1 MKRLGRKEY
10 IIISIAVICL
20 VILLG
25 YLSYVNFFVAPE
37 IVAIEVK
44 DSIRFEGKKLV
55 NVEVYNHPLKIDK
68 STWCLLVNKNEAF
81 NMDENNWEKAS
92 NGYCSIIT
100 EESDYDVYIRD
111 KHDNIS
117 SSLEGIRGNKK
128 KKSNSQLSIDTDVDN
143 VYLYKGLTQTI
154 NIKKSSIKSTSNLVI
169 ESKDSNVATVDAA
182 GKVTGV
188 NNGKTTIVIKTEDN
202 KYYKEVNV
210 VVTRLIKEMDAAAKR
225 DYFTCQ
231 MLSEEEN
238 ELLDNILY
246 DRVNRAGYKTR
257 AGVLAAARFLT
268 LESTYEVPY
277 FYENGRLENYEPYKK
292 VDGEGRY
299 YHRGLYLSTDKY
311 NIIEKVLNGPTIWGC
326 DLMNYTDWSDANYSY
341 RYGYKYPN
349 GLDCSGFVTWS
360 LINGG
365 IDVGDIGAGLDAD
378 HYDLSDIGTR
388 VTITDELMASG
399 RVKVGDL
406 IGHNGHAAILIGW
419 DDNNYYIA
427 EALPNIGGVRVTTVN
442 RSKLVHNSIYKFII
456 LMDDVYKKDGNYTNM
471 W

>member
-1 MKRLGRKEY
+1 MKNTIKKVILIFICILVVVLIVSLLVANYKVGPY
-10 IIISIAVICL
+10 ITNVERIESKTYNDQLIINVYVDNYFFKLNKDVWCYISKDGSIA
-20 VILLG
+20 
-25 YLSYVNFFVAPE
+25 
-37 IVAIEVK
+37 
-44 DSIRFEGKKLV
+44 
-55 NVEVYNHPLKIDK
+55 DK
-68 STWCLLVNKNEAF
+68 NSNEWQEA
-81 NMDENNWEKAS
+81 K
-92 NGYCSIIT
+92 NGYCSFT
-100 EESDYDVYIRD
+100 VPNGEYSVYVRD
-111 KHDNIS
+111 KYGNVTDINKQKVNINRVT
-117 SSLEGIRGNKK
+117 GIKTNK
-128 KKSNSQLSIDTDVDN
+128 NIFF
-143 VYLYKGLTQTI
+143 LYKGQKNKITYELETI
-154 NIKKSSIKSTSNLVI
+154 GSDDNIPIVFKSSDDSIVSVDNDGNI
-169 ESKDSNVATVDAA
+169 EGLDYGEVTISVGENGGFFHNVKVYVSKNIV
-182 GKVTGV
+182 KP
-188 NNGKTTIVIKTEDN
+188 TTELKPLITCN
-202 KYYKEVNV
+202 QFSKEEAK
-210 VVTRLIKEMDAAAKR
+210 LIDQTL
-225 DYFTCQ
+225 F
-231 MLSEEEN
+231 
-238 ELLDNILY
+238 
-246 DRVNRAGYKTR
+246 DRVEEAGYGTR
-257 AGVLAAARFLT
+257 AGAIAAARFLT
-268 LESTYEVPY
+268 LEFAYRVPY
-277 FYENGRLENYEPYKK
+277 FFENGRMNNFAPYLQ

-456 LMDDVYKKDGNYTNM
+456 LMDDVYKQDGNYSNM

>member
-1 MKRLGRKEY
+1 MKNTIKKIILIFICILVVVLIGGLLIANYKVGPY
-10 IIISIAVICL
+10 ITNVERIESKTYNDQLIINVYVDNYFFKLNKDVWCYISKDGSIA
-20 VILLG
+20 
-25 YLSYVNFFVAPE
+25 
-37 IVAIEVK
+37 
-44 DSIRFEGKKLV
+44 
-55 NVEVYNHPLKIDK
+55 DK
-68 STWCLLVNKNEAF
+68 NSSEWQEA
-81 NMDENNWEKAS
+81 K
-92 NGYCSIIT
+92 NGYCSFT
-100 EESDYDVYIRD
+100 VPNGEYSVYVRD
-111 KHDNIS
+111 KYGNVTDINKQKVNINRVT
-117 SSLEGIRGNKK
+117 GVKTNK
-128 KKSNSQLSIDTDVDN
+128 NIFF
-143 VYLYKGLTQTI
+143 LYKGQKNKITYELETI
-154 NIKKSSIKSTSNLVI
+154 GSDDNIPIVFKSSDDSIVSVDNDGNI
-169 ESKDSNVATVDAA
+169 EGLDYGEVTISVGENGGFFHDVKVYVSKNIV
-182 GKVTGV
+182 KP
-188 NNGKTTIVIKTEDN
+188 TTELKPLITCN
-202 KYYKEVNV
+202 QFSKE
-210 VVTRLIKEMDAAAKR
+210 EAK
-225 DYFTCQ
+225 
-231 MLSEEEN
+231 
-238 ELLDNILY
+238 LLDQTLF
-246 DRVNRAGYKTR
+246 DRVEEAGYGTR
-257 AGVLAAARFLT
+257 AGAIAAARFLT
-268 LESTYEVPY
+268 LEFAYRVPY
-277 FYENGRLENYEPYKK
+277 FFENGRMNNFAPYLQ

>member
-1 MKRLGRKEY
+1 MKNTIKKVILIFICILVVVLIVSLLIANYKVGPY
-10 IIISIAVICL
+10 ITNVERIESKTYNDQLIINVYVDNYFFKLNKDVWCYISKDGSIA
-20 VILLG
+20 
-25 YLSYVNFFVAPE
+25 
-37 IVAIEVK
+37 
-44 DSIRFEGKKLV
+44 
-55 NVEVYNHPLKIDK
+55 DK
-68 STWCLLVNKNEAF
+68 NSNEWQEA
-81 NMDENNWEKAS
+81 K
-92 NGYCSIIT
+92 NGYCSFT
-100 EESDYDVYIRD
+100 VPNGEYSVYVRD
-111 KHDNIS
+111 KYGNVTDINKQKVNINRVT
-117 SSLEGIRGNKK
+117 GIKTNK
-128 KKSNSQLSIDTDVDN
+128 NIFF
-143 VYLYKGLTQTI
+143 LYKGQKNKITYELETI
-154 NIKKSSIKSTSNLVI
+154 GSDDNIPIVFKSSDDSIVSVDNDGNI
-169 ESKDSNVATVDAA
+169 EGLDYGEVTISVGENGGFFHNVKVYVSKNIV
-182 GKVTGV
+182 KP
-188 NNGKTTIVIKTEDN
+188 TTELKPLITCN
-202 KYYKEVNV
+202 QFSKE
-210 VVTRLIKEMDAAAKR
+210 EAK
-225 DYFTCQ
+225 
-231 MLSEEEN
+231 
-238 ELLDNILY
+238 LLDQTLF
-246 DRVNRAGYKTR
+246 DRVEEAGYGTR
-257 AGVLAAARFLT
+257 AGAIAAARFLT
-268 LESTYEVPY
+268 LEFAYRVPY
-277 FYENGRLENYEPYKK
+277 FFENGRMNNFAPYLQ

-399 RVKVGDL
+399 KVKVGDL

-456 LMDDVYKKDGNYTNM
+456 LMDDVYKKDGNYSNM

>member
-1 MKRLGRKEY
+1 MKNTIKKVILIFICILVVVLIVSLLIANYKVGPY
-10 IIISIAVICL
+10 ITNVERIESKTYNDQLIINVYVDNYFFKLNKDVWCYISKDGSIA
-20 VILLG
+20 
-25 YLSYVNFFVAPE
+25 
-37 IVAIEVK
+37 
-44 DSIRFEGKKLV
+44 
-55 NVEVYNHPLKIDK
+55 DK
-68 STWCLLVNKNEAF
+68 NSNEWQEA
-81 NMDENNWEKAS
+81 K
-92 NGYCSIIT
+92 NGYCSFT
-100 EESDYDVYIRD
+100 VPNGEYSVYVRD
-111 KHDNIS
+111 KYGNVTDINKQKVNINRVT
-117 SSLEGIRGNKK
+117 GIKTNK
-128 KKSNSQLSIDTDVDN
+128 NIFF
-143 VYLYKGLTQTI
+143 LYKGQKNKITYELETI
-154 NIKKSSIKSTSNLVI
+154 GSDDNIPIVFKSSDDSIVSVDNDGNI
-169 ESKDSNVATVDAA
+169 EGLDYGEVTISVGENGGFFHNVKVYVSKNIV
-182 GKVTGV
+182 KP
-188 NNGKTTIVIKTEDN
+188 TTELKPLITCN
-202 KYYKEVNV
+202 QFSKE
-210 VVTRLIKEMDAAAKR
+210 EAK
-225 DYFTCQ
+225 
-231 MLSEEEN
+231 
-238 ELLDNILY
+238 LLDQTLF
-246 DRVNRAGYKTR
+246 DRVEEAGYGTR
-257 AGVLAAARFLT
+257 AGAIAAARFLT
-268 LESTYEVPY
+268 LEFAYRVPY
-277 FYENGRLENYEPYKK
+277 FFENGRMNNFAPYLQ

-456 LMDDVYKKDGNYTNM
+456 LMDDVYKQDGNYSNM

>member
-299 YHRGLYLSTDKY
+299 YHRGLYLSAKKIKDLKA
-311 NIIEKVLNGPTIWGC
+311 IFVGPAMWGC
-326 DLMNYTDWSDANYSY
+326 ELQNYTDWNGEYITGQY
-341 RYGYKYPN
+341 YPN
-349 GLDCSGFVTWS
+349 GLDCSGFVTWA
-360 LINGG
+360 LLNGG
-365 IDVGDIGAGLDAD
+365 FDVGDVGAGVDPD
-378 HYDLSDIGTR
+378 HKDVTDLGERIPLSE
-388 VTITDELMASG
+388 ELLASG
-399 RVKVGDL
+399 RVKAGGL
-406 IGHNGHAAILIGW
+406 IGLDGHAAILIGW
-419 DDNNYYIA
+419 DENNYYIA
-427 EALPNIGGVRVTTVN
+427 ESLNTTKGVVATTVR
-442 RSKLVHNSIYKFII
+442 RSDLVNNSIYRYVV
-456 LMDDVYKKDGNYTNM
+456 LMDGVYGVDGNYTSY
-471 W
+471 WK

>member
-1 MKRLGRKEY
+1 MKNTIKKIILIFICILVVVLIGGLLIANYKVGPY
-10 IIISIAVICL
+10 IT
-20 VILLG
+20 
-25 YLSYVNFFVAPE
+25 
-37 IVAIEVK
+37 
-44 DSIRFEGKKLV
+44 
-55 NVEVYNHPLKIDK
+55 NVERIESKTYNDQLIINVYVDNYFFKLNKDVWCYISKDGFIADK
-68 STWCLLVNKNEAF
+68 NSSEWQEA
-81 NMDENNWEKAS
+81 K
-92 NGYCSIIT
+92 NGYCSFT
-100 EESDYDVYIRD
+100 VPNGEYSVYVRD
-111 KHDNIS
+111 KYGNVTDINKQKVNINRVT
-117 SSLEGIRGNKK
+117 GVKTNK
-128 KKSNSQLSIDTDVDN
+128 NIFF
-143 VYLYKGLTQTI
+143 LYKGQKNKITYELETI
-154 NIKKSSIKSTSNLVI
+154 GSDDNIPIVFKSSDDSIVSVDNDGNI
-169 ESKDSNVATVDAA
+169 EGLDYGEVTISVGENGGFFHDVKVYVSKNIV
-182 GKVTGV
+182 KP
-188 NNGKTTIVIKTEDN
+188 TTELKPLITCN
-202 KYYKEVNV
+202 QFSKE
-210 VVTRLIKEMDAAAKR
+210 EAK
-225 DYFTCQ
+225 
-231 MLSEEEN
+231 
-238 ELLDNILY
+238 LLDQTLF
-246 DRVNRAGYKTR
+246 DRVEEAGYGTR
-257 AGVLAAARFLT
+257 AGAIAAARFLT
-268 LESTYEVPY
+268 LEFAYRVPY
-277 FYENGRLENYEPYKK
+277 FFENGRMNNFAPYLQ